1 MRSFGGVGIYNPCA
15 AFVVLMGTP
24 NGGREVCPQGQVPL
38 RQGERTPIKN
48 KGENAMQKTLSF
60 ALALVLCLGLT
71 LPACAAEKTDGPTGT
86 AGSSTVSDTKGNT
99 YTLSNSILYKI
110 DRATPPFN
118 SFEGQSMF
126 SDENEIDAI
135 YAVPAGTIVTA
146 PNGIMFPVDESWDVV
161 WNDGTPSLM
170 IYGTGGEGFSSYEM
184 SDANVLW
191 VFPCHLT
198 AFTGD
203 NFSMEGH
210 TGTIAFYT
218 PDGEHAAAN
227 PFISATPSTSDQ
239 PTTTET
245 PNKTSFTDVAAN
257 AYYADA
263 VTWAVAENI
272 TSGTSA
278 TTFSPNENCTV
289 GQILTFL
296 WRANGSP
303 EPTIKN
309 PYSNIKESDYYYKAL
324 LWATELDLIASDEG
338 IFNAN
343 LPCTRIMAVF
353 FMWKATNPTYD
364 SASGETQLFTD
375 VPIEG
380 FGYQAVYWAVQK
392 GITSGTS
399 TTTFSPDQTCTRGQI
414 VTFLHRAYA
423 K

>member
-1 MRSFGGVGIYNPCA
+1 MSKKMIS
-15 AFVVLMGTP
+15 L
-24 NGGREVCPQGQVPL
+24 
-38 RQGERTPIKN
+38 
-48 KGENAMQKTLSF
+48 
-60 ALALVLCLGLT
+60 ALVLVLCLGLT
-71 LPACAAEKTDGPTGT
+71 LPACAAEKTDSPAGT
-86 AGSSTVSDTKGNT
+86 AGSFKITDTKGNA
-99 YTLSNSILYKI
+99 YTLSNAILYTI
-110 DRATPPFN
+110 DRTAPPFN

-126 SDENEIDAI
+126 SDENEIDVI
-135 YAVPAGTIVTA
+135 YAVPAGTVVTA
-146 PNGIMFPVDESWDVV
+146 PNGVMFPVDESWDVV
-161 WNDGTPSLM
+161 WNDGIPSLM
-170 IYGTGGEGFSSYEM
+170 IYGTGGEGFRSYEM

-218 PDGEHAAAN
+218 PDEEHAAAN
-227 PFISATPSTSDQ
+227 PFVSTAPNTPDKPAAPEAS
-239 PTTTET
+239 
-245 PNKTSFTDVAAN
+245 NKTAFTDVAAG
-257 AYYADA
+257 AYYEDA
-263 VTWAVAENI
+263 VAWAVKRNI

-296 WRANGSP
+296 WRSKGSP

-338 IFNAN
+338 IFNPN

-353 FMWKATNPTYD
+353 FMWKATKPTYD
-364 SASGETQLFTD
+364 PASGEKQLFTD
-375 VPIEG
+375 VPIEE
-380 FGYQAVYWAVQK
+380 FGYQVVYWAVQK

-399 TTTFSPDQTCTRGQI
+399 TTTFSPEATCTRGQI
-414 VTFLHRAYA
+414 VTFLYRAYA
-423 K
+423 Q

>member
-1 MRSFGGVGIYNPCA
+1 M
-15 AFVVLMGTP
+15 
-24 NGGREVCPQGQVPL
+24 
-38 RQGERTPIKN
+38 K
-48 KGENAMQKTLSF
+48 KTLSF
-60 ALALVLCLGLT
+60 ALALALCLGLT
-71 LPACAAEKTDGPTGT
+71 LPACAAEKTNGPAGT
-86 AGSSTVSDTKGNT
+86 VGSSLVSDANGNT
-99 YTLSNSILYKI
+99 YTLSNSILYTI

-118 SFEGQSMF
+118 AFEGQSMF
-126 SDENEIDAI
+126 SDENEIDTI
-135 YAVPAGTIVTA
+135 YAVPAGTVVTA
-146 PNGIMFPVDESWDVV
+146 PNGVMFPVDESWDVV

-218 PDGEHAAAN
+218 PDEEHAAAN
-227 PFISATPSTSDQ
+227 PFTSAAPSTPDEPAAPAAS
-239 PTTTET
+239 
-245 PNKTSFTDVAAN
+245 NKTAFTDVVAG
-257 AYYADA
+257 AYYEDA
-263 VTWAVAENI
+263 VAWAVKENI

-278 TTFSPNENCTV
+278 TTFSPDENCTV
-289 GQILTFL
+289 GQILAFL
-296 WRANGSP
+296 WRSKGSP

-324 LWATELDLIASDEG
+324 LWATELDLIAGNEG

-343 LPCTRIMAVF
+343 LPCDRITAVF
-353 FMWKATNPTYD
+353 FMWKASDPTFD
-364 SASGETQLFTD
+364 PAAGEKQLFTD
-375 VPIEG
+375 VPIEE

-399 TTTFSPDQTCTRGQI
+399 TTTFSPEATCTRGQI
-414 VTFLHRAYA
+414 VTFLYRAF